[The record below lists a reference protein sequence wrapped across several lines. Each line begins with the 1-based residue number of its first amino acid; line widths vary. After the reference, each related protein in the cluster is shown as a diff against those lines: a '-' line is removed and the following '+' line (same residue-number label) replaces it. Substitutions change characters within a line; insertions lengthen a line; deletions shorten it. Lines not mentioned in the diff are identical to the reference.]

1 MKKKIRVAE
10 YLLVQLGFCCP
21 IFSLL
26 RVKCKCLC
34 FSHEIQYLFMCIF
47 PSSRVSKLK
56 FRLTEMELG
65 HAERRRVEEVSK
77 LLGNWPRNKT
87 FSLIIQLNMDPKI
100 GLGSN
105 FGSASPFL
113 HKSTQIKLF
122 FSSQHYFLFLILQ
135 PPFKSFVK
143 LRVMLEQLFQT
154 KAWQFFHVKQG
165 SKQVSV
171 MYFG

>member
-1 MKKKIRVAE
+1 MNH
-10 YLLVQLGFCCP
+10 L
-21 IFSLL
+21 
-26 RVKCKCLC
+26 
-34 FSHEIQYLFMCIF
+34 QYLFMCIF
-47 PSSRVSKLK
+47 QSSRVSKLK

-65 HAERRRVEEVSK
+65 HAERRGVEEVSK

-87 FSLIIQLNMDPKI
+87 FSLIIQLHMDPKI

-105 FGSASPFL
+105 FGSASPFFL

-122 FSSQHYFLFLILQ
+122 FFVSTLFSFFLILQ

-154 KAWQFFHVKQG
+154 KAWQFSFMLNRDL
-165 SKQVSV
+165 SKVLLCILDK
-171 MYFG
+171 

>member
-1 MKKKIRVAE
+1 M
-10 YLLVQLGFCCP
+10 
-21 IFSLL
+21 S
-26 RVKCKCLC
+26 C

-47 PSSRVSKLK
+47 QSSRVSKLK

-65 HAERRRVEEVSK
+65 HAERRGVEEVSK

-87 FSLIIQLNMDPKI
+87 FSLIIQLHMDPKI

-122 FSSQHYFLFLILQ
+122 FFVSTLFSFFLILQ

-154 KAWQFFHVKQG
+154 KAWQFSFMLNRDL
-165 SKQVSV
+165 SKVLLCILDK
-171 MYFG
+171 